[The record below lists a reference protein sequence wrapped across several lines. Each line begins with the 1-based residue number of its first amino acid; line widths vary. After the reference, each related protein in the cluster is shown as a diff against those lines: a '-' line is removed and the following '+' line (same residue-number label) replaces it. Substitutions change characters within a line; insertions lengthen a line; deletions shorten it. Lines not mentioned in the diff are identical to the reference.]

1 MSLARLICGLLF
13 GHGMIGPLALCTIS
27 HGYVKTAAIAS
38 GVGLLDSLLVQALET
53 RAFPPPMNMPN
64 HCQH

>member
-1 MSLARLICGLLF
+1 
-13 GHGMIGPLALCTIS
+13 MIGPLALCTIS